1 MLMIHKKIIIY
12 IPCVRPKHFYFFQKR
27 NLIKKYNLPL
37 NWNLTQ
43 KLNNVEM
50 HAIIYYFF

>member
-1 MLMIHKKIIIY
+1 MLMLHKKIIIY